1 MEQKIY
7 VAGLT
12 GSEDEQKTAAAVSAV
27 AGVKRCVVNFEKA
40 QVFVDYDENTA
51 DIEKTIRDAI
61 SSCGFDV
68 LD

>member
-7 VAGLT
+7 VAGMT
-12 GSEDEQKTAAAVSAV
+12 GSEDEQKTAAVSAV

-68 LD
+68 LG